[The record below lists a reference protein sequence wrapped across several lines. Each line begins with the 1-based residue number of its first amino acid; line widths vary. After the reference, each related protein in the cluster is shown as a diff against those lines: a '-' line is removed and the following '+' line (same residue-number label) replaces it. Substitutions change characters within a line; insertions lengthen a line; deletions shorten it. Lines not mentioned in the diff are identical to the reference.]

1 MEVRYIWRFT
11 NFANKNKKCERY
23 RCVKEAINAYEYWR
37 SKGINV
43 DLVILN
49 EEKESYENYVKDA
62 VESAVLNKNLCYL
75 FNIKGGIYCLNN
87 INKNDEKQ
95 LLRMKATMEINASNG
110 SLEEYINEY
119 EAELKEAV
127 KQTVYE
133 SKKEYVIEE

>member
-1 MEVRYIWRFT
+1 MNDIDV
-11 NFANKNKKCERY
+11 
-23 RCVKEAINAYEYWR
+23 VKEAINAYEYWR

-62 VESAVLNKNLCYL
+62 VESAVLNKNLSYL

-110 SLEEYINEY
+110 SLEEHINEY

-133 SKKEYVIEE
+133 SKKEYVIEEREEKSNINLDEKI